1 MQYSLQQLNKIAN
14 LKELKI
20 NDVIDKLNLIG
31 LEVDEIFNEKLE
43 NNKYVDNTRLLIAIP
58 SNREDLLN
66 ENLEKNEITL

>member
-14 LKELKI
+14 LKELKL

-43 NNKYVDNTRLLIAIP
+43 NNKYVDNTR
-58 SNREDLLN
+58 
-66 ENLEKNEITL
+66 